1 MNAVINAHWLNFEYY
16 CKQITLEFSTNVWE
30 KNPLKILDDIDR
42 FHVWRSLW
50 KDLIS
55 SKEDLRTGC
64 KYVLWWLPTS
74 VDNKHLWA
82 ATHVYSLFGL
92 NFHSWQIRTAIFQV
106 RVDNLDHRTTFI
118 FSGKIITFNRELLF
132 VFCLKTFNYEDKIIA
147 QGAYLPPLMS
157 GNQKQAARTYSFIH
171 TKVGNNNNKERK
183 KERTEEK
190 KTLEKCSTFNINQ
203 TTFFLSGEWRPS
215 GQCYKN
221 LPDRKGCR
229 GGKVLA

>member
-1 MNAVINAHWLNFEYY
+1 M
-16 CKQITLEFSTNVWE
+16 
-30 KNPLKILDDIDR
+30 
-42 FHVWRSLW
+42 
-50 KDLIS
+50 
-55 SKEDLRTGC
+55 
-64 KYVLWWLPTS
+64 
-74 VDNKHLWA
+74 
-82 ATHVYSLFGL
+82 
-92 NFHSWQIRTAIFQV
+92 
-106 RVDNLDHRTTFI
+106 
-118 FSGKIITFNRELLF
+118 
-132 VFCLKTFNYEDKIIA
+132 FCLKTFNYEDKIIA

-229 GGKVLA
+229 GRKSSSLEHYLFLKMGQSRPLYFRLFHITQMK